1 VQVASS
7 SRSQLA
13 MPTNWDALRL
23 TWEAQSI
30 SVHWSLSLAEAIV
43 THLVTRSPHLLEL
56 AWSLCLLIR
65 RSSRQDVGE
74 PWTACP

>member
-1 VQVASS
+1 MYDTSQPAIGSKHFRPDSAVQVASL

-30 SVHWSLSLAEAIV
+30 SGHWRLSLAEAIV

-56 AWSLCLLIR
+56 AWSL
-65 RSSRQDVGE
+65 
-74 PWTACP
+74 